1 MHSFSDDDENEYAS
15 TEESAE
21 DVLEEMEEQAA
32 EEEAEEDAVDTVL
45 SNAIERIEEANV
57 WKLLISQDVIA
68 PGSASTRVVKS
79 VNSQLKKFGLNRLE
93 ILLGMKDLQVEKPV
107 QVQQQ
112 FDPDEARALRI
123 LAAKVLGRSI
133 ASVITS
139 DSSPKLNTV
148 SVQEER
154 SEPRLQKV
162 SAPQQPKLN
171 RQEAPPKQKTAVER
185 AGNQLKVATKTSKR
199 TNVPEDAKA
208 DKGYALPNLT
218 TTNKPRPMPNM
229 QQQMAAYGMGAAQPM
244 NISVDRSA
252 KGGDTSKGASVL
264 SQVIGQLTG
273 GHTIAVDTS
282 APDGAGENVNE
293 RF

>member
-1 MHSFSDDDENEYAS
+1 MHSFSEDDENEYAT

-21 DVLEEMEEQAA
+21 GILEEMEEQAA

-45 SNAIERIEEANV
+45 NNAIERIEEANV
-57 WKLLISQDVIA
+57 WKLLISQDVIT
-68 PGSASTRVVKS
+68 PGSASSRVVKS

-93 ILLGMKDLQVEKPV
+93 ILLGMKNAQVEKPV

-139 DSSPKLNTV
+139 ESSPKLNTV
-148 SVQEER
+148 SIQEER
-154 SEPRLQKV
+154 AEPRLQKV

-171 RQEAPPKQKTAVER
+171 RPEAPPKQKTAAER

-199 TNVPEDAKA
+199 TNVPEGAKV
-208 DKGYALPNLT
+208 DKGYALPN
-218 TTNKPRPMPNM
+218 NKPRPMPNM
-229 QQQMAAYGMGAAQPM
+229 QQQMAAYGMGGAQPM